1 MSVMTRRWAVMLV
14 LAVAVCGLVFAQDEA
29 EFVSVAAGTA
39 DTAVV
44 IEVAEEVHPLVQ
56 RFEEGG
62 RIMWVL
68 TLLSMAGVAFAV
80 ERVMQLRRDL
90 VAPEGL
96 RAKAD
101 QLWKENKAD
110 EIPELCAKQPST
122 LGRIIAFVAEHRQN
136 SMTSLNESAGDI
148 ARREFRKHQR
158 RAYPLAVVG
167 TLSPLL
173 GLMGTVFGLMESFE
187 AVAVAGTMD
196 DPSILAN
203 SIAKAL
209 VTTATGLII
218 AVPALLAYHFFKNRT
233 GDLLDI
239 LDEEV
244 SMTMNSWFLK

>member
-1 MSVMTRRWAVMLV
+1 MSVRKRCGIVV
-14 LAVAVCGLVFAQDEA
+14 LALTVAACGYVYAQDEA
-29 EFVSVAAGTA
+29 VEAAA
-39 DTAVV
+39 PDTAAAVV
-44 IEVAEEVHPLVQ
+44 MEIDADVNPVWQ
-56 RFEEGG
+56 KFEQGG
-62 RIMWVL
+62 RTMWVL
-68 TLLSMAGVAFAV
+68 VLLSMAGVAFAI
-80 ERVMQLRRDL
+80 ERIAQLRRAL
-90 VAPEGL
+90 IAPEGL
-96 RAKAD
+96 RSKAD
-101 QLWKENKAD
+101 QLWKDNKAD
-110 EIPELCAKQPST
+110 EIPALCAKQPST

-136 SMTSLNESAGDI
+136 SMSSLSESAGDI

-233 GDLLDI
+233 GDLLDM